1 MSEGR
6 EQTEDVENLTPE
18 TGVVGSVAQEYER
31 AAAVHRPQG
40 YVLTLFVAGAAPRSL
55 RAVAHVRRLC
65 QEYLSDCHQLEVID
79 IYQEPAIA
87 EREGILAVPAL
98 IKYYPPPSRLFIG
111 DMSNTDRVL
120 EGLGLSRKA
129 GGGERK

>member
-6 EQTEDVENLTPE
+6 EHAREADEPTPE

-31 AAAVHRPQG
+31 AAAVRQPQS

-55 RAVAHVRRLC
+55 RAIAHVRSLC
-65 QEYLSDCHQLEVID
+65 QEYLSDCHELQVID

-87 EREGILAVPAL
+87 EREGVIAVPAL

-111 DMSNTDRVL
+111 DLSNTDRVL